1 MRTVKWLSCFWA
13 AGLAGCSLY
22 PIPDDVVS
30 INTEDIVRHARC
42 EIRSAIIDIVIEQG
56 FDNGRGAPLA
66 TEEQVIAFVKA
77 VVAKAKRHEKLAPS
91 EKAKL
96 FSKSEKDV
104 LTLANVAAVYTFDFN
119 IIENNRADGAA
130 AFKLPFTAPKVLD
143 VGANASL
150 NLTRQGQRQFAAQDK
165 WSDLITKPERCARA
179 SLRHGNIVYPLD
191 GSIGVGRVVRTF
203 VDIAS
208 QGGAKDSFVDTLIFT
223 TSISGGANAS
233 IKLEAVPHS
242 FRLVSATAGLNGSRL
257 DIHKMVLSL
266 VFPRPD
272 RPEAITGVE
281 RRPGD
286 LNAPFQRPPDW
297 RARYNLC
304 VADARQREDTFKLLR
319 LEAPE
324 VYCITYADAFDPEYG
339 GPQGSKNV
347 TVTLESQQQP
357 QFRPR
362 SLPTDPE
369 GRPIPEPQPAPPPPA
384 APVRRPN
391 RS

>member
-1 MRTVKWLSCFWA
+1 MRTIARWLCCIFA

-22 PIPDDVVS
+22 PIPDDVIS

-42 EIRSAIIDIVIEQG
+42 EMRSAIIDIVIEQG
-56 FDNGRGAPLA
+56 FDDGRGTSLA
-66 TEEQVIAFVKA
+66 TEDQVIAFVKA
-77 VVAKAKRHEKLAPS
+77 TLAKAKKLENLSQS
-91 EKAKL
+91 EKAKR
-96 FSKSEKDV
+96 FSKSEKDI

-119 IIENNRADGAA
+119 ILENNRADGGA

-143 VGANASL
+143 LGANASL
-150 NLTRQGQRQFAAQDK
+150 NLTRQGQRNFSAQDK
-165 WSDLITKPERCARA
+165 WSDLITKPERCTRGWP
-179 SLRHGNIVYPLD
+179 RHNNIVYPLD
-191 GSIGVGRVVRTF
+191 GSIGVGRVVKTF

-223 TSISGGANAS
+223 TQIGGGANAS
-233 IKLEAVPHS
+233 IKLDAVPHS
-242 FRLVSATAGLNGSRL
+242 FRLVSATAGLSASRL

-272 RPEAITGVE
+272 KPEAITGIE

-304 VADARQREDTFKLLR
+304 VADARQREDSLKLLR

-324 VYCITYADAFDPEYG
+324 VYCITYADAFDPQYG

-347 TVTLESQQQP
+347 TVTLESQP
-357 QFRPR
+357 QIRPR
-362 SLPTDPE
+362 TTETPPPPE
-369 GRPIPEPQPAPPPPA
+369 GRPQPPPPSRT
-384 APVRRPN
+384 PNVRPN
-391 RS
+391 RQ

>member
-1 MRTVKWLSCFWA
+1 MRSVNWLSFFWA

-22 PIPDDVVS
+22 PIPDDVIS
-30 INTEDIVRHARC
+30 INTEDIARHARC
-42 EIRSAIIDIVIEQG
+42 EIRSAIIDLVIEQE

-66 TEEQVIAFVKA
+66 TEDQVIAFVKA
-77 VVAKAKRHEKLAPS
+77 AQAKAKKLENLGQS
-91 EKAKL
+91 EKNKR
-96 FSKSEKDV
+96 FSKSEKDL

-119 IIENNRADGAA
+119 ITENNNANGSA
-130 AFKLPFTAPKVLD
+130 AFKLPFTAPKVFDL
-143 VGANASL
+143 GANASV
-150 NLTRQGQRQFAAQDK
+150 NLTRLGQRNFSAQVK
-165 WSDLITKPERCARA
+165 WGDLITKPEFCARGWP
-179 SLRHGNIVYPLD
+179 RHNNIVYPLD

-203 VDIAS
+203 VDIAN

-223 TSISGGANAS
+223 TLISGGANAS
-233 IKLEAVPHS
+233 IKLDTVPHS

-272 RPEAITGVE
+272 KPEAITGVE

-304 VADARQREDTFKLLR
+304 VADARQREDTFKVLR

-324 VYCITYADAFDPEYG
+324 VYCIAYADAFDPQYG
-339 GPQGSKNV
+339 GTQGS
-347 TVTLESQQQP
+347 LESQP
-357 QFRPR
+357 QIQPR
-362 SLPTDPE
+362 SPTEAAPPE
-369 GRPIPEPQPAPPPPA
+369 GRPAPASRVPN
-384 APVRRPN
+384 VRPN
-391 RS
+391 YTR

>member
-1 MRTVKWLSCFWA
+1 MRATFRWLGCALA

-22 PIPDDVVS
+22 PIPDDVIS

-42 EIRSAIIDIVIEQG
+42 EMRSAIVDIVIEQG
-56 FDNGRGAPLA
+56 FDDGRGASLA
-66 TEEQVIAFVKA
+66 TEDQVIAFVKA
-77 VVAKAKRHEKLAPS
+77 TVAKAKKLENLSQS
-91 EKAKL
+91 EKAKRL
-96 FSKSEKDV
+96 SKSEKDV

-119 IIENNRADGAA
+119 IIENNRADGGA

-143 VGANASL
+143 ASASASL
-150 NLTRQGQRQFAAQDK
+150 NLTRQGQRNFAAQDK
-165 WSDLITKPERCARA
+165 WSDLITKPERCTRGWP
-179 SLRHGNIVYPLD
+179 RHNNIVYPLD
-191 GSIGVGRVVRTF
+191 GSIGVGKVVKTF

-223 TSISGGANAS
+223 TQIGGGANAS
-233 IKLEAVPHS
+233 IKLDAVPHS
-242 FRLVSATAGLNGSRL
+242 FRLVSATAGLNASRL

-272 RPEAITGVE
+272 KPEAITGVD

-286 LNAPFQRPPDW
+286 LNAPFQRPPEW

-304 VADARQREDTFKLLR
+304 VSDARQREDTLRLLR

-347 TVTLESQQQP
+347 TVTLESQP
-357 QFRPR
+357 QIRPR
-362 SLPTDPE
+362 TTE
-369 GRPIPEPQPAPPPPA
+369 TPPPP
-384 APVRRPN
+384 PEGGPQPPPGRRVPNVRPN
-391 RS
+391 RL